1 MLDLDNVGYVTFTV
15 IGNYYLMGQNSVGS
29 LVRPANGVKEWNLVA
44 LLKRGTSVRNEIP
57 KGRRSLANCEEFFS
71 FITLMLFA

>member
-44 LLKRGTSVRNEIP
+44 LLKRGI
-57 KGRRSLANCEEFFS
+57 
-71 FITLMLFA
+71 